1 MFAGIDIGGT
11 KCAVVF
17 GEIKDNDV
25 KIADKVKIETPKG
38 EDPYSVLGKLAEIIK
53 NKNRKIDAIG
63 ISCGGPLDSNKG
75 VILSP
80 PNLQGWDEVY
90 AVKFFEDMFGVPTF
104 IQNDANACA
113 LAEWQFGAARGT
125 KNAVFMTFGTGL
137 GAGLILDGKLYS
149 GTNDNAGEVGHIRLS
164 DYGPV
169 GYGKKGSFEG
179 FCSGNGIAQIGQ
191 TLARERWQC
200 GEKAGY
206 CDDIKNIEKI
216 TTKDIAEAAR
226 NGDETA
232 LKVFELCGRK
242 LGMGISVIIDM
253 LNPEVI
259 VIGSVFQRCEDL
271 LRPYM
276 EEVVETEALIHAR
289 KVCRVVPAYLTE
301 AIGDYAA
308 IAVAKTGLE
317 KENG

>member
-38 EDPYSVLGKLAEIIK
+38 EEPYSVLGKLAEIIK
-53 NKNRKIDAIG
+53 NKNQKIDAIG

-90 AVKFFEDMFGVPTF
+90 AVKFFEDMFGVPAF

-191 TLARERWQC
+191 TLAREKWQC
-200 GEKAGY
+200 GEKVGY
-206 CDDIKNIEKI
+206 CDDIKNIDKI
-216 TTKDIAEAAR
+216 TTKDIAESAR
-226 NGDETA
+226 KGDKTA
-232 LKVFELCGRK
+232 LKVFEICGRK
-242 LGMGISVIIDM
+242 LGMGISIMIDM
-253 LNPEVI
+253 LNPEII

-271 LRPYM
+271 IRPYM
-276 EEVVETEALIHAR
+276 EEIINEEALIHAR

-317 KENG
+317 KEN